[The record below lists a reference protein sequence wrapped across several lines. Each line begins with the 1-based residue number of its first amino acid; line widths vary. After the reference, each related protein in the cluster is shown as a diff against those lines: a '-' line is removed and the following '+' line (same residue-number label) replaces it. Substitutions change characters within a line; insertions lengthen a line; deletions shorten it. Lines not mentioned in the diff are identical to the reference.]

1 MEDFGSRG
9 YVPHDPVT
17 QEYTIDSE
25 ESIVTSYTVNK
36 EEADW
41 EITMVDNGG
50 YNHRLVLGLEDDS
63 RIQLETLRFLKALF
77 AF

>member
-1 MEDFGSRG
+1 MTPNMEDFGSRG

-25 ESIVTSYTVNK
+25 ESIVTSYTVDK

-41 EITMVDNGG
+41 EITMVDTTTGLCWVWKMIPG
-50 YNHRLVLGLEDDS
+50 YNRK
-63 RIQLETLRFLKALF
+63 LR